1 MLIIRVSA
9 EFLQLLEC
17 QLKLA
22 AIDERIFEGEHRVL
36 KVGLLLVVVDEDFE
50 RAQDV
55 TQFLLRRCHS
65 LIDIVA
71 GSVVLSSSQ
80 RETIQVYVDL
90 VL

>member
-9 EFLQLLEC
+9 EFLQLLER

-36 KVGLLLVVVDEDFE
+36 KVCLLLVVVDEDVE
-50 RAQDV
+50 SAQDV
-55 TQFLLRRCHS
+55 AEFLCRRSHS

-80 RETIQVYVDL
+80 RETIQVYIDL

>member
-36 KVGLLLVVVDEDFE
+36 KVCLLLVVVD
-50 RAQDV
+50 
-55 TQFLLRRCHS
+55 
-65 LIDIVA
+65 
-71 GSVVLSSSQ
+71 
-80 RETIQVYVDL
+80 
-90 VL
+90 